1 MRTPKDDGFFMPGE
15 WRAHTRCWMAWPC
28 RADLWGDDL
37 EAARSTYADVAEAI
51 SEFEPV
57 TMLANP
63 EHVAEVSLRFA
74 SGVASMPLPMDD
86 SWMRDTGPSFLI
98 DGKGGLAGVDWRFN
112 GWGGKYAPYD
122 QDAAIA
128 RALLDQLQVPRYEAP
143 FVLEGGSIA
152 VDGEGTVLTTEQ
164 CLLDPNRNPDMDRG
178 AIEEG
183 LKAYLG
189 AETVIW
195 LGRGLEDDETDGHV
209 DNLAT
214 FVRPGVVLALT
225 AKNEKDGNY
234 EALQDNLERLRAAR
248 DAKGREL
255 EVIEVQQPTRA
266 EDKEGR
272 RLARSYVNL
281 YIANGGVVMP
291 SFEDGRDKAAYD
303 VVSRCFPDRKVRQ
316 VLVNDLIVGG
326 GGIHCITQQQPV
338 AEEPPDEDTDSEA
351 TD

>member
-1 MRTPKDDGFFMPGE
+1 MRTPKDDGFFMPAE
-15 WRAHTRCWMAWPC
+15 WQTHTRCWMAWPC
-28 RADLWGDDL
+28 RADLWGEGL
-37 EAARSTYADVAEAI
+37 EAARSAYADVAEAI
-51 SEFEPV
+51 SAFEPV

-63 EHVAEVSLRFA
+63 EHVAEVSLRFG
-74 SGVASMPLPMDD
+74 SGVASMPLPLDD

-112 GWGGKYAPYD
+112 GWGEKYQPYD
-122 QDAAIA
+122 RDAAIA
-128 RALLDQLQVPRYEAP
+128 GALLDHLKIPRYEAP
-143 FVLEGGSIA
+143 FVLEGGAIA
-152 VDGEGTVLTTEQ
+152 VDGEGTLLTTEQ
-164 CLLDPNRNPDMDRG
+164 CLLNPNRNPGMNRV

-189 AETVIW
+189 VETVIW

-209 DNLAT
+209 DNVAT
-214 FVRPGVVLALT
+214 FVKPGVVLALT

-266 EDKEGR
+266 EDEDGR

-281 YIANGGVVMP
+281 YIANGGVIMP
-291 SFEDGRDKAAYD
+291 AFEDGRDKAAYD
-303 VVSRCFPDRKVRQ
+303 VVSRCFPDHKVRQ
-316 VLVNDLIVGG
+316 VVVNDLIVGG

-338 AEEPPDEDTDSEA
+338 AQEPPAEEAEAGDEG
-351 TD
+351 